1 MGVYSTGDHVWF
13 LSGLHP
19 ARLRGGQGS
28 LGSTRS
34 RLLSGHTGGATRGGD
49 RSGQGHETRGCVG
62 HPPARRSPLIVT
74 ENGSYAVVRLSSYTL
89 EYEADGLGKTWFKV
103 RDAATIRH
111 LRDDVNGLK
120 A

>member
-1 MGVYSTGDHVWF
+1 MG
-13 LSGLHP
+13 
-19 ARLRGGQGS
+19 Q
-28 LGSTRS
+28 
-34 RLLSGHTGGATRGGD
+34 
-49 RSGQGHETRGCVG
+49 
-62 HPPARRSPLIVT
+62 PPARRSPLIVT